1 MTRTPIVARRADQPA
16 EMRVQLRRAAG
27 DVERADTLPLQK
39 REHRVDDLAGISS
52 VRCGLAP
59 TWQCTQDW
67 LQR

>member
-1 MTRTPIVARRADQPA
+1 MTRTPIARAA
-16 EMRVQLRRAAG
+16 VTSAGNGVQLRRAAG
-27 DVERADTLPLQK
+27 DVERRDPAALKEGQHGVRDVAD
-39 REHRVDDLAGISS
+39 ISS